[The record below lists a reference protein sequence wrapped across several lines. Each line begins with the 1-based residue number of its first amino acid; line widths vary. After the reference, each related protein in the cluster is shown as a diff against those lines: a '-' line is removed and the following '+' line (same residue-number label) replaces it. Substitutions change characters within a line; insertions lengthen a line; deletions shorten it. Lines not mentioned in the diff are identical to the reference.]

1 MSQSPCICFA
11 FLVRKRWEEGN
22 LQGATNSGAWKTQ
35 ETTIEA
41 NNTTIDSCKRTNS
54 CTFPPIE
61 LPHLQMEIY
70 DTYQKVGPKS
80 NIGSF

>member
-41 NNTTIDSCKRTNS
+41 NNTTIDSCKHKLLYS
-54 CTFPPIE
+54 P
-61 LPHLQMEIY
+61 L
-70 DTYQKVGPKS
+70 
-80 NIGSF
+80 